1 MVLAE
6 LGGKLR
12 SSLRKLASSSANDE
26 ALTAEALNALLSE
39 ISRALIES
47 DVNVQL
53 VMKLRTNIQ
62 KKVGGVVV
70 ANPHGH
76 GGSNNNNNNSTST
89 SNANIHRMVQRAVV
103 DELTA
108 MLTPSSSSSSSTSFS
123 GEEDED
129 DEVVVDAK
137 RKKINTKIGSRS
149 NNNNNNNKAYIMKR
163 GKPNVIL
170 FVGLQGAGK
179 TTSIAKFAH
188 YYQRR
193 GYKTAMV
200 CADTFRAGA
209 FDQLK
214 QNATKLR
221 IPFYGSYTEADP
233 VLIAEEGVERFKSDG
248 YEVIIVDTS
257 GRHRQEEALFDE
269 MQEISAAIR
278 PDNTVFV
285 MDATQGQAVY
295 DQALAFHAAV
305 NVGSVIVTKLDG
317 HAKGGGAIS
326 AVAATGSPI
335 IFLGSGERFEDFD
348 PFNAKSFVSK
358 LLGYGDVRGLVEE
371 MKSIQG
377 DQTREELIEKMSR
390 GVFTLR
396 DMYKQF
402 QSVMKLGPMDK
413 VMGMI
418 PGMPDYL
425 IPQSGDDE
433 SSHRLRKFLY
443 MMDSMN
449 NAELDGKVDMH
460 DKNDPTIEK
469 RIRRIA
475 AGSGVHPSEVKMLLQ
490 AHKQFESM
498 VSKMGKSG
506 MMSKGG
512 QAKQRQMM
520 EMMKKN
526 PNAMMKQLQNN
537 PQAMQMV
544 SSTRDVSYSADE
556 VFDMYVLDFVPMFP
570 FSQFCFFSLVV
581 CLAKMQQLAQSSG
594 MGGGGMPDMNTMMQM
609 MGSMGGGGGM
619 PGMGGMLGGMPGMG
633 SGGGGGGIP
642 DMSQMMQM
650 MSQMGMGGAQRR

>member
-12 SSLRKLASSSANDE
+12 SSLRKLTATGNNDE
-26 ALTAEALNALLSE
+26 ALTTEALNALLSE

-62 KKVGGVVV
+62 KKVGELV
-70 ANPHGH
+70 ANHSSSS
-76 GGSNNNNNNSTST
+76 SNNNNNA
-89 SNANIHRMVQRAVV
+89 SNVNINRMVQRAVV

-108 MLTPSSSSSSSTSFS
+108 MLTPSTTTTTTTGS
-123 GEEDED
+123 D
-129 DEVVVDAK
+129 DNA
-137 RKKINTKIGSRS
+137 NTKKS
-149 NNNNNNNKAYIMKR
+149 NNHNKAYNMKR
-163 GKPNVIL
+163 GKPNIIL

-179 TTSIAKFAH
+179 TTSIAKFAY

-233 VLIAEEGVERFKSDG
+233 VLIAEEGVQRFKSDG

-257 GRHRQEEALFDE
+257 GRHRQESALFDE
-269 MQEISAAIR
+269 MQEISDAVN

-335 IFLGSGERFEDFD
+335 IFLGSGERFEDLD

-358 LLGYGDVRGLVEE
+358 LLGFGDVRGLMEE
-371 MKSIQG
+371 MKSITDGSTTNQ
-377 DQTREELIEKMSR
+377 EEMMEKMSR

-402 QSVMKLGPMDK
+402 QSVMKLGPLDR

-425 IPQSGDDE
+425 VPQRGDDE
-433 SSHRLRKFLY
+433 STNRLRKFLY

-449 NAELDGKVDMH
+449 NAELDGKVDWH
-460 DKNDPTIEK
+460 NTKNENGHTAAIEK

-475 AGSGVHPSEVKMLLQ
+475 SGSGVHPSEVKMLLQ

-506 MMSKGG
+506 MMTKGG
-512 QAKQRQMM
+512 QAKQKQMM

-526 PNAMMKQLQNN
+526 PSAMMKQLQNN

-544 SSTRDVSYSADE
+544 SISFLLS
-556 VFDMYVLDFVPMFP
+556 LPMFSRFFFAMLSP
-570 FSQFCFFSLVV
+570 FLTIILLFSSLPPG
-581 CLAKMQQLAQSSG
+581 LYFSSG
-594 MGGGGMPDMNTMMQM
+594 RCNNSRKTVVWVEECR
-609 MGSMGGGGGM
+609 
-619 PGMGGMLGGMPGMG
+619 
-633 SGGGGGGIP
+633 I
-642 DMSQMMQM
+642 
-650 MSQMGMGGAQRR
+650 

>member
-12 SSLRKLASSSANDE
+12 SSLQKLQSNNDSD
-26 ALTAEALNALLSE
+26 ALTTESLNALLSE

-53 VMKLRTNIQ
+53 VMTLRTNIQ
-62 KKVGGVVV
+62 KKVGELV
-70 ANPHGH
+70 ANN
-76 GGSNNNNNNSTST
+76 SNASSA
-89 SNANIHRMVQRAVV
+89 NANINRMVQRTVL
-103 DELTA
+103 DELTN
-108 MLTPSSSSSSSTSFS
+108 MLTPNSS
-123 GEEDED
+123 GD
-129 DEVVVDAK
+129 
-137 RKKINTKIGSRS
+137 NT
-149 NNNNNNNKAYIMKR
+149 NNNGKKVTKPYNMKR

-179 TTSIAKFAH
+179 TTSIAKYAH

-193 GYKTAMV
+193 GWKTAMV

-233 VLIAEEGVERFKSDG
+233 VLIAEEGVERFVSDG

-269 MQEISAAIR
+269 MQEISAAVQ
-278 PDNTVFV
+278 PDNTIFV

-295 DQALAFHAAV
+295 DQALAFHGAV

-317 HAKGGGAIS
+317 HAKGGGALS

-335 IFLGSGERFEDFD
+335 VFLGSGERFEDLD

-358 LLGYGDVRGLVEE
+358 LLGFGDVRGLMEE
-371 MKSIQG
+371 MKSITDGQN
-377 DQTREELIEKMSR
+377 QEELMEKMSK

-402 QSVMKLGPMDK
+402 QQVMKIGPLDK

-425 IPQSGDDE
+425 IPQNGDDE
-433 SSHRLRKFLY
+433 STTRLRKFLY
-443 MMDSMN
+443 MMDSMS
-449 NAELDGKVDMH
+449 NAELDGKIDLQKKH
-460 DKNDPTIEK
+460 DPTVEK

-475 AGSGVHPSEVKMLLQ
+475 AGSGTHPTEVKMLLQ
-490 AHKQFESM
+490 AHKQFEGM

-506 MMSKGG
+506 MMGKGG

-520 EMMKKN
+520 EQMRKN

-537 PQAMQMV
+537 PQAMQM
-544 SSTRDVSYSADE
+544 
-556 VFDMYVLDFVPMFP
+556 
-570 FSQFCFFSLVV
+570 
-581 CLAKMQQLAQSSG
+581 MQQLSQSGG
-594 MGGGGMPDMNTMMQM
+594 MPGMGGGGGMPDMNTMMQM

-619 PGMGGMLGGMPGMG
+619 PGMGGGGGRGGQPDMNQMMQMMG
-633 SGGGGGGIP
+633 SMGGGGGGGMPGGGGGRGGQP
-642 DMSQMMQM
+642 DMNQMMQIGGMPDMMQM
-650 MSQMGMGGAQRR
+650 MQQMGMGGGGGGRR

>member
-12 SSLRKLASSSANDE
+12 SSLRKLTATGNNDE
-26 ALTAEALNALLSE
+26 ALTTEALNALLSE

-62 KKVGGVVV
+62 KKVGELV
-70 ANPHGH
+70 ANHSSSS
-76 GGSNNNNNNSTST
+76 SNNNNNNA
-89 SNANIHRMVQRAVV
+89 SNVNINRMVQRAVV

-108 MLTPSSSSSSSTSFS
+108 MLTPSTTTTTTTTGS
-123 GEEDED
+123 D
-129 DEVVVDAK
+129 DNA
-137 RKKINTKIGSRS
+137 NTKKS
-149 NNNNNNNKAYIMKR
+149 NNHNKAYNMKR
-163 GKPNVIL
+163 GKPNIIL

-179 TTSIAKFAH
+179 TTSIAKFAY

-233 VLIAEEGVERFKSDG
+233 VLIAEEGVQRFKSDG

-257 GRHRQEEALFDE
+257 GRHRQESALFDE
-269 MQEISAAIR
+269 MQEISDAVN

-335 IFLGSGERFEDFD
+335 IFLGSGERFEDLD

-358 LLGYGDVRGLVEE
+358 LLGFGDVRGLMEE
-371 MKSIQG
+371 MKSITDGSTTNQ
-377 DQTREELIEKMSR
+377 EEMMEKMSR

-402 QSVMKLGPMDK
+402 QSVMKLGPLDR

-425 IPQSGDDE
+425 VPQRGDDE
-433 SSHRLRKFLY
+433 STNRLRKFLY

-449 NAELDGKVDMH
+449 NAELDGKVDWH
-460 DKNDPTIEK
+460 NTKNENGHTAAIEK

-475 AGSGVHPSEVKMLLQ
+475 SGSGVHPSEVKMLLQ

-506 MMSKGG
+506 MMTKGG
-512 QAKQRQMM
+512 QAKQKQMM

-526 PNAMMKQLQNN
+526 PSAMMKQLQNN

-544 SSTRDVSYSADE
+544 SISFLLS
-556 VFDMYVLDFVPMFP
+556 LPMFSRFFFAMLSP
-570 FSQFCFFSLVV
+570 FLTIILLFSSLPPG
-581 CLAKMQQLAQSSG
+581 LYFSSG
-594 MGGGGMPDMNTMMQM
+594 RCNNSRKTVVWVEECR
-609 MGSMGGGGGM
+609 
-619 PGMGGMLGGMPGMG
+619 
-633 SGGGGGGIP
+633 I
-642 DMSQMMQM
+642 
-650 MSQMGMGGAQRR
+650 